1 MNRINPKHLESLYRP
16 VFEMN
21 SVLIWAS
28 ASAASIAQSLQTSGA
43 TYNLN
48 VVSFG
53 VALGLCTYK
62 IKLSLPRLKR
72 QMLLMT
78 NKMDFL
84 PAAQLRLRNKSK
96 INRLIPGDTDPDG
109 KEVIHDDRD
118 KVTYKN
124 RRTYLCEGFEWGA
137 EHANRAYQVLDMSS
151 DMSEIN
157 FPLVMKPWEKKLK
170 EETRKLGGRP
180 WIHGMG
186 DSKPIYMTEDTWFGH
201 TFLAGNVGTGKTTL
215 FKLLSLSMYH
225 LGNVLIIIDPK
236 NDNDWRDSLKAE
248 MELNGEGHK
257 FYYFNPSNPSKS
269 VRIDPLKNY
278 NRVQELTTRIA
289 SLQATDGGSN
299 SFTEFG
305 WEVINKV
312 IEACVFV
319 GEHPT
324 LVSIKTYLTS
334 GKGKLALRCI
344 KQHFD
349 SVLDETWEKTH
360 ARNIAASEG
369 KSELEKLMNYYKE
382 KVMESHQNQA
392 VDGAIS
398 MVEHD
403 ASHYQKMV
411 VGLLP
416 TFSILNAPPFD
427 ELLSP
432 QRDVYDDDVEDF
444 QDISFRRDSTNNTG
458 KMPIINLKQVIAEG
472 GVFYMSLDSLS
483 DSKTA
488 GYLAKLITQDMAAVA
503 GDRYNHTGNQK
514 PRRISLFVDEVHA
527 AIAGNDAL
535 LNLLAQGRAANIQ
548 CFLATQTIPDLEEK
562 VGAPAAQRFL
572 GLCNNFISMRV
583 NDETTQKF
591 VSTQFGKT
599 GITEQSV
606 MASQG
611 SSSDAPLD
619 EFNGSFAQKLG
630 SVREDMFPA
639 QLLTDLPKLQF
650 MGRFQDGRKIKG
662 RIPVILG
669 DD

>member
-21 SVLIWAS
+21 SVAIWGCAV
-28 ASAASIAQSLQTSGA
+28 AASLAQSMITNGV

-48 VVSFG
+48 IISSG
-53 VALGLCTYK
+53 VALGLGAYK
-62 IKLSLPRLKR
+62 MKLAVPRVKR

-78 NKMDFL
+78 NKMEFL
-84 PAAQLRLRNKSK
+84 SVTELRVRNKSE
-96 INRLIPGDTDPDG
+96 INRLLPGTTGPDG
-109 KEVIHDDRD
+109 KEVIHDDND

-124 RRTYLCEGFEWGA
+124 RQTYLCDGFEWGS

-151 DMSEIN
+151 DMSEIK
-157 FPLVMKPWEKKLK
+157 FPLVMRPWEKNLK
-170 EETRKLGGRP
+170 EQTRKLGGKP
-180 WIHGMG
+180 WVHGMG
-186 DSKPIYMTEDTWFGH
+186 DSKPIYMTEDVWYGH
-201 TFLAGNVGTGKTTL
+201 TFITGSVGTGKTTL

-225 LGNVLIIIDPK
+225 LGNVLIIVDPK
-236 NDNDWRDSLKAE
+236 NDNDWRDSIKAE
-248 MELNGEGHK
+248 MEENGEGHK
-257 FYYFNPSNPSKS
+257 FYYFNPSNPSIS

-299 SFTEFG
+299 TFTEFG

-312 IEACVFV
+312 IVACVFV

-324 LVSIKTYLTS
+324 LVSIKRYLTD
-334 GKGKLALRCI
+334 GKGDLALRCI
-344 KQHFD
+344 KKHFNE
-349 SVLDETWEKTH
+349 VLDDSWEKTH
-360 ARNIAASEG
+360 ARNIAGSEG
-369 KSELEKLMNYYKE
+369 KSELEKLMSYYRE
-382 KVMESHQNQA
+382 KVMGQHQNQA

-403 ASHYQKMV
+403 AAHYQKMV
-411 VGLLP
+411 IGLLP
-416 TFSILNAPPFD
+416 LFSILNAAPFD

-432 QRDVYDDDVEDF
+432 HRDVYDDDIEDF
-444 QDISFRRDSTNNTG
+444 QDPSFRRDSTDNKG
-458 KMPIINLKQVIAEG
+458 KMPIINLNQVVAQG

-503 GDRYNHTGNQK
+503 GDRYNHAGQHK

-527 AIAGNDAL
+527 AVAGNDAL
-535 LNLLAQGRAANIQ
+535 LNLLAQGRAASIQ
-548 CFLATQTIPDLEEK
+548 CFLASQSIADLEEK
-562 VGAPAAQRFL
+562 IGPAAAQRFL
-572 GLCNNFISMRV
+572 GLCNNFVSMRV
-583 NDETTQKF
+583 NDATTQKF
-591 VSTQFGKT
+591 VSGQFGQT

-606 MASQG
+606 MSSQG

-619 EFNGSFAQKLG
+619 EFTGSFAQKLG
-630 SVREDMFPA
+630 SIREDMFPD

-650 MGRFQDGRKIKG
+650 IGRFQDGRKIKG

-669 DD
+669 DK